1 MPRNSSSADRTLRAG
16 AWVTAVGLVFTLIAL
31 LPLVFPDLQLPGAL
45 WFLSM
50 LTGVGLLIVLI
61 GLVQAA
67 RQRRSRS

>member
-1 MPRNSSSADRTLRAG
+1 
-16 AWVTAVGLVFTLIAL
+16 VTVLGLVFTLIAL
-31 LPLVFPDLQLPGAL
+31 LPLVFPELQLPGVL